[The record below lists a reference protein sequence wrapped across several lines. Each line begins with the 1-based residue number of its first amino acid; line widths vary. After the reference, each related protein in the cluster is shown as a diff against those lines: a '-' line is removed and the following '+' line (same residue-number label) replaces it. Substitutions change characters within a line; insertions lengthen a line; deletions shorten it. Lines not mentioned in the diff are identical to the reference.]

1 MMKIILR
8 EDVQHL
14 GDVGEIVEVKP
25 GYARNYLI
33 PQGLAVQA
41 DVKNVRRIE
50 HERRLI
56 NLQLAKLHGAASELG
71 TQIQG
76 MPVTISRKVGE
87 QNKLFGSVSAR
98 DILEVMAG
106 GGIKVQRRQIRL
118 AEPIRDLGVYEVQ
131 VRLHPEVSPKIR
143 VWVVAE

>member
-1 MMKIILR
+1 MKVILR

-14 GDVGEIVEVKP
+14 GDVGEIVTVKP

-41 DVKNVRRIE
+41 DPKNIKKVE

-56 NLQLAKLHGAASELG
+56 NQRLAKLHGAASELG
-71 TQIQG
+71 AKIAG
-76 MPVTISRKVGE
+76 LPVTITRKVGE
-87 QNKLFGSVSAR
+87 QDKLFGSVSAR
-98 DILEVMAG
+98 DIGESLQAEGHA
-106 GGIKVQRRQIRL
+106 VQRRQIRL

>member
-1 MMKIILR
+1 MKVILR

-14 GDVGEIVEVKP
+14 GDVGEMVTVKP

-41 DVKNVRRIE
+41 DEKNVRRIE

-56 NLQLAKLHGAASELG
+56 NLQLAKLHGAASEMGAKIAGLP
-71 TQIQG
+71 I
-76 MPVTISRKVGE
+76 TITRKVGE
-87 QNKLFGSVSAR
+87 QDKLFGSVTAR
-98 DILEVMAG
+98 DIGEALQSEG
-106 GGIKVQRRQIRL
+106 HQVQRRQIRL
-118 AEPIRDLGVYEVQ
+118 AEAIRDLGVYEVQ
-131 VRLHPEVSPKIR
+131 IRLHPQVSPAIR